1 MKAWKLL
8 IAAGFALSMVIAANH
23 GGAALVTSLPGGTVI
38 PMPDSV
44 YFGPGPQTFG
54 PGITWSSTNAD
65 LGGGGGGSVFGST
78 GSYGFGPNGCW
89 DGFGPFAALNDT
101 CISYGVTD
109 TMTFAFST
117 PVSAVGGFLNYAP
130 DGNTPTIIAVYDA
143 GNNLIERAELTF
155 LTGGG
160 ANTGFFYGFQ
170 EASNTINYFTLTDN
184 YIGITNLTIK
194 VIPNPITPI
203 MLLLLD

>member
-1 MKAWKLL
+1 MKATKFL
-8 IAAGFALSMVIAANH
+8 IVAGFALSMVILANP

-38 PMPDSV
+38 PMPYGV
-44 YFGPGPQTFG
+44 YFGPGPITFE

-65 LGGGGGGSVFGST
+65 HGGGSVFGSI
-78 GSYGFGPNGCW
+78 GSYGFGPNGSW
-89 DGFGPFAALNDT
+89 GGLGPFAGLNDA
-101 CISYGVTD
+101 YFRDNVTD

-143 GNNLIERAELTF
+143 SNTLIESAELTF

-160 ANTGFFYGFQ
+160 ANTGCFYGFR
-170 EASNTINYFTLTDN
+170 ETSNTISYFRLTDN
-184 YIGITNLTIK
+184 CIGITNLTTK
-194 VIPNPITPI
+194 VIPNAITPI